1 MAAAEDDAKVL
12 PIRRFAD
19 DIVAA
24 VRGNDTVTVIGET
37 GSGKTTQLAQVA
49 HGRAGLSLGLCVSR
63 CKLSMHALHGHAR
76 SGCKLLTAD
85 ARWLTD
91 GCALHGLLQILLDAK
106 LAEGGVVAVTQPRRV
121 VGSGFGAMAG
131 EALNWCHMTM
141 RMGASMQDLHQQVTV
156 TRERRI
162 CKRHAD

>member
-49 HGRAGLSLGLCVSR
+49 HGHAGGHLQMGLRFAVQAVNAC
-63 CKLSMHALHGHAR
+63 SML
-76 SGCKLLTAD
+76 
-85 ARWLTD
+85 W
-91 GCALHGLLQILLDAK
+91 
-106 LAEGGVVAVTQPRRV
+106 
-121 VGSGFGAMAG
+121 
-131 EALNWCHMTM
+131 
-141 RMGASMQDLHQQVTV
+141 
-156 TRERRI
+156 
-162 CKRHAD
+162 